1 MFGLYCT
8 VGALLGAPAQAPAT
22 PDALY
27 AARES
32 LANVEAAAKAWRAQ
46 PAGDFDAAW
55 KLARANYWI
64 GGHADTEDRRR
75 TALEAGVAA
84 GTRAVAINASRPEGY
99 FWRAANMGALAE
111 SFGIMQGLKYRG
123 RIKDDLEKVLAMD
136 AGWQQGSADRA
147 LGRWYDKVPGLFGGS
162 DDKAEAHYRA
172 SLKYN
177 PDSTA
182 SLFFL
187 AELLLDRK
195 RAGEA
200 TSLLQH
206 VLDAPLDPEWTPE
219 DKEFKA
225 KAAALCRDRK
235 LTCDTKQILLE
246 RVR

>member
-1 MFGLYCT
+1 MYCT
-8 VGALLGAPAQAPAT
+8 VAALSGAPGQAPRS

-27 AARES
+27 AARDTLS
-32 LANVEAAAKAWRAQ
+32 NVEMAAKAWQAQ
-46 PAGDFDAAW
+46 PAGGFDAAW

-64 GGHADTEDRRR
+64 GGHAATPDRRR
-75 TALEAGVAA
+75 AALEAGVAA
-84 GTRAVAINASRPEGY
+84 GTRAVAINANRPEGF

-123 RIKDDLEKVLAMD
+123 RIKDDLERVLAMD

-195 RAGEA
+195 RTSEA
-200 TSLLQH
+200 SDLLKH
-206 VLDAPLDPEWTPE
+206 VIDAPLDPEWTPE
-219 DKEFKA
+219 DREFKA
-225 KAAALCRDRK
+225 QAAALCRSQR
-235 LTCDTKQILLE
+235 LSCAALPVS
-246 RVR
+246 R